1 MSDTLIPPAGSEA
14 AATLRSGFSVT
25 AVETALAALDALAAT
40 GLTFH
45 AGPLPDET
53 NGVGVTVREL
63 PEPEEPSL
71 GRFRAL
77 AVFAGR
83 SADAEFPARF
93 SRLAAL
99 FPAEEVEAGA
109 IRFSALNQKG
119 ACRIEETIH
128 HGIRKWTATLELL
141 CEIDL
146 TQSTFPGISTDTDAA
161 TPEQWAALRPAAV
174 EAALASHLGIDA
186 GALPDDDSGTAI
198 RVTGGAVLA
207 DAEWRDFSFELAVRA
222 LGNSEAKETLA
233 ALLAGFPKENFSAG
247 GITFNGVWQESAT
260 EFRAGSLFDRSSVL
274 AEARLT
280 ARVNAA
286 ASQGAGSV
294 LPEAAPNRSVTAFD
308 PAALE
313 RALASRIADALGLVL
328 DRELCRGEFPPPGSG
343 VAPVATVRL
352 LGITSG
358 NRETGWRIQAQL
370 QLRAPHR
377 DELFQR
383 ILNFDALF
391 PRYGETLGGFTLR
404 AMLKS
409 DFTLGWKEKNG
420 RNMMAASLSLELVL

>member
-14 AATLRSGFSVT
+14 AATLRSGFTVT
-25 AVETALAALDALAAT
+25 AVETALAALDALTAT
-40 GLTFH
+40 GLAFH

-53 NGVGVTVREL
+53 DGVGVTVREL

-83 SADAEFPARF
+83 SAAAGFPARF

-99 FPAEEVEAGA
+99 FPAEVVEAGA
-109 IRFSALNQKG
+109 IRFSTLNQKG
-119 ACRIEETIH
+119 TCRIEETVH

-146 TQSTFPGISTDTDAA
+146 TASTFPAGSATAAA
-161 TPEQWAALRPAAV
+161 TPAQWAALHPAAV
-174 EAALASHLGIDA
+174 EAALASHLGINA
-186 GALPDDDSGTAI
+186 GALPNDDSGTAI
-198 RVTGGAVLA
+198 RVTGGAALS
-207 DAEWRDFSFELAVRA
+207 DTGWRDFSFELAVRA

-233 ALLAGFPKENFSAG
+233 ALLAGFPKENFSAK
-247 GITFNGVWQESAT
+247 GITFNGVWQEGAT
-260 EFRAGSLFDRSSVL
+260 EFRAGALFDRSSVL

-280 ARVNAA
+280 ARVNTA

-294 LPEAAPNRSVTAFD
+294 APAPAPNRSVTAFD

-313 RALASRIADALGLVL
+313 RALATRIADALGLVL

-343 VAPVATVRL
+343 VAPVATVHL

-391 PRYGETLGGFTLR
+391 PRYGETLGSFTLR

>member
-1 MSDTLIPPAGSEA
+1 MSDRFIPPAGSA
-14 AATLRSGFSVT
+14 AAAALRSGFT
-25 AVETALAALDALAAT
+25 APAVETALAALNMLTAT
-40 GLTFH
+40 GLAFH

-53 NGVGVTVREL
+53 DGVGVTVREL

-83 SADAEFPARF
+83 SANAGFPARF

-99 FPAEEVEAGA
+99 FPAEEVETGT
-109 IRFSALNQKG
+109 IRFSALSQKG
-119 ACRIEETIH
+119 TCRIEETVH

-146 TQSTFPGISTDTDAA
+146 TQSTFSGTSTSTA
-161 TPEQWAALRPAAV
+161 TPEEWAALHPAAV
-174 EAALASHLGIDA
+174 EAALASHLGIHA
-186 GALPDDDSGTAI
+186 GALPNDDSGTAI
-198 RVTGGAVLA
+198 RVTGGAALS
-207 DAEWRDFSFELAVRA
+207 DTEWRDFSFELAVRA

-233 ALLAGFPKENFSAG
+233 ALLAGFPKENFSEK
-247 GITFNGVWQESAT
+247 GITFNGVWQEGAT
-260 EFRAGSLFDRSSVL
+260 EFRAGALFDRSSVL

-280 ARVNAA
+280 ARVNTV

-313 RALASRIADALGLVL
+313 RALATRIADALGLVL

-391 PRYGETLGGFTLR
+391 PRYGETLGNFTLR

-420 RNMMAASLSLELVL
+420 RNMMAASQSLELVL

>member
-1 MSDTLIPPAGSEA
+1 MSDRFIPPAGSESA
-14 AATLRSGFSVT
+14 AALRSGFTVT
-25 AVETALAALDALAAT
+25 AVETALAALNALTAT
-40 GLTFH
+40 GLAFH
-45 AGPLPDET
+45 AGPLPDGSD
-53 NGVGVTVREL
+53 GVGVTVREL

-83 SADAEFPARF
+83 SADTTFPARF

-99 FPAEEVEAGA
+99 FPAEKVAAGTV
-109 IRFSALNQKG
+109 RFSAVSQKG
-119 ACRIEETIH
+119 ACRIAETVH

-146 TQSTFPGISTDTDAA
+146 TQSTFPATSATAAA
-161 TPEQWAALRPAAV
+161 TPGQWAALHPAAV
-174 EAALASHLGIDA
+174 EAALASHLGIHA
-186 GALPDDDSGTAI
+186 GALPDDDSGTAV
-198 RVTGGAVLA
+198 RVTGGPALA
-207 DAEWRDFSFELAVRA
+207 DTAWRDFSLELAVRA

-233 ALLAGFPKENFSAG
+233 ALLAGFPKENFSAK
-247 GITFNGVWQESAT
+247 GITFNGVWQEGAT
-260 EFRAGSLFDRSSVL
+260 EFRAGALFDRSSVL

-280 ARVNAA
+280 ARVNTA

-294 LPEAAPNRSVTAFD
+294 SSEAAPNRSVTAFD

-313 RALASRIADALGLVL
+313 RALASRIADALGLAL

-343 VAPVATVRL
+343 VAPVATVHL

-391 PRYGETLGGFTLR
+391 PRYGETLGSFTLR